1 MLNVRFFYLGLRF
14 MALLRP
20 FKIIGRCFGGLM
32 VLLLFLNTASAG
44 ESQGQHYFS
53 AVGGSVPFVEV
64 TPEQD
69 ALKRPVKDPEQT
81 ALYGLW
87 IGTEGQLHTSDFID
101 QDGDLIDDRWQPA
114 PGQPEQR

>member
-1 MLNVRFFYLGLRF
+1 
-14 MALLRP
+14 MALLRT
-20 FKIIGRCFGGLM
+20 FKIIGRCFGGVM
-32 VLLLFLNTASAG
+32 VFLLFLNTASAG

-53 AVGGSVPFVEV
+53 AVGGPVPFVEV
-64 TPEQD
+64 TLEQD
-69 ALKRPVKDPEQT
+69 ALKRPVKYPEKT
-81 ALYGLW
+81 TPYGLW

>member
-1 MLNVRFFYLGLRF
+1 

-20 FKIIGRCFGGLM
+20 FKIIGRCFRGMM

-44 ESQGQHYFS
+44 ESQGEQDFS
-53 AVGGSVPFVEV
+53 PAGGPVPLVDV
-64 TPEQD
+64 TPEQGS
-69 ALKRPVKDPEQT
+69 LKHPVKYPRQT
-81 ALYGLW
+81 TFYGLW